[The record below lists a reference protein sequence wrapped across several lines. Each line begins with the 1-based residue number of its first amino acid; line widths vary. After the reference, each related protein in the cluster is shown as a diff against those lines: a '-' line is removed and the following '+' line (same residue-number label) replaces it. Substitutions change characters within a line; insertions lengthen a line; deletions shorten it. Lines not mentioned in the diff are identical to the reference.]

1 MVSHLA
7 WYPTKH
13 GVPLSM
19 IIPKSMI
26 IPCGMGIPTW
36 RGTQLATRC
45 VRLHRC
51 ALDVTMITQAWGLFT
66 NAVDDA
72 KDCGSLCDC
81 AIGTSTYKAS
91 SGRT

>member
-7 WYPTKH
+7 WYPAKH
-13 GVPLSM
+13 GYAN
-19 IIPKSMI
+19 
-26 IPCGMGIPTW
+26 TA
-36 RGTQLATRC
+36 RHATRDAVC

-51 ALDVTMITQAWGLFT
+51 ALGVTMITQAWGLFT
-66 NAVDDA
+66 NAVDDS